1 MIFKACLPIQISK
14 EKAVKRSFIDI
25 SILYMIYYSNLHIDI
40 QRDYLKVTI
49 YLHHQ
54 GNLAH
59 YLDKNFIHYD

>member
-40 QRDYLKVTI
+40 HRDYLKVTI

-59 YLDKNFIHYD
+59 YLDKNFILYD